1 MGGDDGDCKG
11 ELSLLA
17 DVHSGDEDDGLQ
29 DLSVLDLLLYQLF
42 YNVLTLGHVTTSTVE
57 NPPPRLGF

>member
-1 MGGDDGDCKG
+1 VGGDDGDCKG

-17 DVHSGDEDDGLQ
+17 DVHSGDKDDGLQ

-42 YNVLTLGHVTTSTVE
+42 
-57 NPPPRLGF
+57 